1 MTSAP
6 DLEARSPWATL
17 HNVSQVT
24 VRRSDRQ
31 LKKDVIIPG
40 SKSLTNRA
48 LILAAVSKGTSTID
62 GMLKSDDSYWCI
74 EALKKLGAEV
84 SVMGHRAQIKG
95 VGGKWQMSKEPL
107 YIGAGGTVARFLPG
121 LIAATTHI
129 GESWTIRASKRMSE
143 RPVKP
148 LVDALRQIGATIDYA
163 GKEGFYPLTIT
174 GKGIAGGDVAISG
187 NISSQ
192 FISGLLMSSAHAQTP
207 VSVHITEPIVQA
219 SYVLITIELMKQF
232 GVEVAYDQAFSK
244 FEISPHAYQGND
256 VTMEPDAS
264 GACYFFAL
272 AALTQSTIRVNN
284 ISYDNSHQPDIR
296 FVDVLK
302 EMGCQVVIGNDY
314 VEVTGPEIL
323 KGNKTFSMRAMSDQ
337 ALTLAAIAPFADG
350 PITIREVE
358 HIRHHESD
366 RIKVAT
372 DILRSLQITVEEY
385 NDGLKIY
392 PGQPVGTF
400 IHSYDDHRVAMAF
413 ALLGAVVDDI
423 SISDPGCVSKTFPNF
438 FEKLAEIGL
447 AVAYA

>member
-1 MTSAP
+1 MTSVP

-24 VRRSDRQ
+24 VRRSDKR
-31 LKKDVIIPG
+31 LKKDIIIPG

-48 LILAAVSKGTSTID
+48 LILAAASKGKSTID
-62 GMLKSDDSYWCI
+62 GMLRSDDSYWCI
-74 EALKKLGAEV
+74 EALKKLGAEIRV
-84 SVMGHRAQIKG
+84 VDHKAQIKG
-95 VGGKWQMSKEPL
+95 VGGRWQMSQEDL

-121 LIAATTHI
+121 LVAASHT
-129 GESWTIRASKRMSE
+129 GENWTIRASKRMSE

-148 LVDALRQIGATIDYA
+148 LVDALKQVGATIDYA
-163 GKEGFYPLTIT
+163 DKEGFYPLTIT
-174 GKGIAGGDVAISG
+174 GKGIKGGEVAISG
-187 NISSQ
+187 NTSSQ
-192 FISGLLMSSAHAQTP
+192 FISGLLMSSAHAQAP
-207 VSVHITEPIVQA
+207 VIVHITEPIVQA

-232 GVEVAYDQAFSK
+232 GVEVVYDQGFSRFK
-244 FEISPHAYQGND
+244 VSPNGYQGNH
-256 VTMEPDAS
+256 VAMEPDAS

-284 ISYDNSHQPDIR
+284 ISYENSHQPDIR

-302 EMGCQVVIGNDY
+302 ELGCHVVIGTDY
-314 VEVTGPEIL
+314 VEVTGPKTL

-372 DILRSLQITVEEY
+372 EILRSLQIKVEEY
-385 NDGLKIY
+385 DDGLKIY
-392 PGQPVGTF
+392 PGQPVGAL
-400 IHSYDDHRVAMAF
+400 IPSHDDHRVAMAF
-413 ALLGAVVDDI
+413 SLLGAVVDTI
-423 SISDPGCVSKTFPNF
+423 SINDPGCVSKTFPNF
-438 FEKLAEIGL
+438 FDKLAEIGL
-447 AVAYA
+447 SVAYE